1 MNIGIC
7 GLDLAV
13 MQVRLA
19 AAHELSPSA
28 PWHMLAGPFFLDV
41 ASARED
47 RRGCMTARSA
57 GAATSRADY
66 DALLSNELSVLDTL
80 PD

>member
-7 GLDLAV
+7 GLDLAA

-28 PWHMLAGPFFLDV
+28 PRHILAGPFFLDV
-41 ASARED
+41 AYARED
-47 RRGCMTARSA
+47 GPVSK
-57 GAATSRADY
+57 AAPTG
-66 DALLSNELSVLDTL
+66 
-80 PD
+80 

>member
-7 GLDLAV
+7 GLDLAA

-28 PWHMLAGPFFLDV
+28 PRHMLAGPFFLDV

-47 RRGCMTARSA
+47 GPVSK
-57 GAATSRADY
+57 AAPTG
-66 DALLSNELSVLDTL
+66 
-80 PD
+80 